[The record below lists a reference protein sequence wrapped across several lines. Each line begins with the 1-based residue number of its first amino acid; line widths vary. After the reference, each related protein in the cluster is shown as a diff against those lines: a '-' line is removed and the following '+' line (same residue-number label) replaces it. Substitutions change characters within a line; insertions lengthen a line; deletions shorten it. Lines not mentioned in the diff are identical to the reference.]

1 MAIDRPWC
9 VVTLLLIL
17 FVLHHSPA
25 LNPINSEKLRVL
37 DLKIEMRK
45 RRSSVTATLNED
57 FLVLT
62 RGSCR
67 VCHRV
72 VPVQSSA
79 MVPSSYHID
88 LTKPTINDIL
98 PIDLDQ

>member
-57 FLVLT
+57 FLLEAAVAYVHNWLE
-62 RGSCR
+62 
-67 VCHRV
+67 
-72 VPVQSSA
+72 
-79 MVPSSYHID
+79 
-88 LTKPTINDIL
+88 TKF
-98 PIDLDQ
+98 

>member
-57 FLVLT
+57 FLLEAAVAYVTSTRCFDLLT
-62 RGSCR
+62 LSRQWR
-67 VCHRV
+67 
-72 VPVQSSA
+72 
-79 MVPSSYHID
+79 
-88 LTKPTINDIL
+88 K
-98 PIDLDQ
+98 